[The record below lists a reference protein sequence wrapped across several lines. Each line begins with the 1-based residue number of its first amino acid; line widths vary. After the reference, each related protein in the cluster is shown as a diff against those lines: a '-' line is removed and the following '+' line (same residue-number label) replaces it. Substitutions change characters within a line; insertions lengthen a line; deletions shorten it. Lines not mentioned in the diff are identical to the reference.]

1 MKISLILDEYLHIDS
16 DEQDELDDL
25 KELLKDSNDPLSRKT
40 LPGHITVSAF
50 IINEANKQVLLLE
63 HKSLSRLLQPGGH
76 IENIDKSLMEAVYRE
91 IEEETGLKQI
101 DLQLKPLVATKPE
114 VPIDID
120 THVIP
125 ENPKKQ
131 EPKHYHHDFRY
142 LFTTT
147 NSNVVFDP
155 SESSNY
161 KWVDWQ
167 QFAQTENFVHVAET
181 IESIFAPNSQDYFKF
196 LTNNKAANISV
207 VAVSHIIPSSE
218 DFILSMQHN
227 FNLVGIIPKPK
238 SINQSSLK
246 RIKRAGVKVLDGIT
260 RESIEN
266 HPDEFIEILSGSK
279 KICLVDIGGYFAP
292 IEKILISNL
301 KSNFIGIIED
311 TENGYQKYVKNDSQN
326 RRVLSVARSP
336 LKNYEDQLVGHGIA
350 HAAETLLRQINVIL
364 TYKKCGIIGYGKIGR
379 GIGEY
384 LQQRNVKPTVADTN
398 SLRTVQALCDGAYVA
413 DVDSII
419 KECDIIFCATGSQ
432 ALGLVK
438 FRQLKKGAYLASA
451 TSSDDEFDLT
461 HIKDEYSFEKIDSH
475 TTKFFKKG
483 HNFHLFNEGN
493 AINFLFSAAVD
504 KYINLVQGEIVFSLC
519 RLSEYDQTNSVLSNN
534 EDDQR
539 IIADAWLNFVG
550 RNENI

>member
-1 MKISLILDEYLHIDS
+1 MKISLILDEYLHIHS

-25 KELLKDSNDPLSRKT
+25 KELLKDSDDPLSRKT
-40 LPGHITVSAF
+40 LPGHITASAF

-63 HKSLSRLLQPGGH
+63 HKSLGRLLQPGGH

-91 IEEETGLKQI
+91 IEEETGLQQI
-101 DLQLKPLVATKPE
+101 NLHLKPLVVTKPE

-120 THVIP
+120 THEIP

-131 EPKHYHHDFRY
+131 EPRHYHHDFRY

-161 KWVDWQ
+161 KWVDWE
-167 QFAQTENFVHVAET
+167 QFARTKNFVHIAEK
-181 IESIFAPNSQDYFKF
+181 IESTLAPNSQDYFKF
-196 LTNNKAANISV
+196 LTNSMAANTSV

-218 DFILSMQHN
+218 DFILSLQHN
-227 FNLVGIIPKPK
+227 FNLIGIIPKPK

-246 RIKRAGVKVLDGIT
+246 RIKRAGVKVLDSIT
-260 RESIEN
+260 RESIRN
-266 HPDEFIEILSGSK
+266 NPDEFIKILSRSK
-279 KICLVDIGGYFAP
+279 NICLVDIGGYFAP
-292 IEKILISNL
+292 IEKLLISNL
-301 KSNFIGIIED
+301 KSSFIGIIED
-311 TENGYQKYVKNDSQN
+311 TENGYQRYVKNDVQD
-326 RRVLSVARSP
+326 RRLLSVARSP

-398 SLRTVQALCDGAYVA
+398 SLRSIQALCDGAYVA
-413 DVDSII
+413 SVDSII
-419 KECDIIFCATGSQ
+419 KECDMIFCATGSQ
-432 ALGLVK
+432 ALDLVK
-438 FRQLKKGAYLASA
+438 LRQLKKGAYLASA

-461 HIKDEYSFEKIDSH
+461 HIKDEYSSEEIDSH

-483 HNFHLFNEGN
+483 HNFHLLNDGN
-493 AINFLFSAAVD
+493 AVNFLFSAAVD

-519 RLSEYDQTNSVLSNN
+519 RLSEHNQINSVISNN

-539 IIADAWLNFVG
+539 IIADAWLNFVS
-550 RNENI
+550 RNEEL